1 MRSNTLRLRS
11 PADVVAAIPYLVGF
25 HPTDSVVVLCCGG
38 SDGAYAIR
46 LDLTA
51 SDALLDHVTELITR
65 RRPADVILTGYGPGA
80 RVTPVVERVGD
91 RLTRDGVRLREV
103 LRVEDGRYWS
113 YLCTDPACC
122 PPEGT
127 FVDVRGSAVA
137 AAAIAGGLVALPDRE
152 ELARMIAPV
161 GGEAMRQA
169 TDRAERR
176 LTSWAAAIATGS
188 GGMTGEA
195 AVTSGDGIPDGTP
208 TNLEPKTGTTDPGGT
223 GISGTGISGTGISG
237 TGVGG
242 TGISGTGVGG
252 TGVGGAGGIDRGGVR
267 VSGVDTDE
275 AGGGGPG
282 AADVG
287 GIDRGGARGAD
298 ADDAAGRGSG
308 RAGVG
313 VARAQATRGRM
324 PRRVAEEGVRL
335 VRLLIERARAGGDPP
350 TDEEVAWLG
359 VLLVNLRVRDEA
371 WVRIDD
377 GEIGAHIRLWR
388 DVVRRVAEPYLPGPA
403 CLLAFAA
410 WRAGEGALANLAL
423 DRALAA
429 DPHYSMARLL
439 HELFVSGLPPW
450 SVPLDITPEQLDEAS

>member
-1 MRSNTLRLRS
+1 MRLRS

-25 HPTDSVVVLCCGG
+25 HPADSVVVLCCGG
-38 SDGAYAIR
+38 ADGAYAIR

-152 ELARMIAPV
+152 ELARMIAPM

-169 TDRAERR
+169 TERAERR
-176 LTSWAAAIATGS
+176 LTSWA
-188 GGMTGEA
+188 
-195 AVTSGDGIPDGTP
+195 
-208 TNLEPKTGTTDPGGT
+208 
-223 GISGTGISGTGISG
+223 
-237 TGVGG
+237 
-242 TGISGTGVGG
+242 
-252 TGVGGAGGIDRGGVR
+252 
-267 VSGVDTDE
+267 
-275 AGGGGPG
+275 
-282 AADVG
+282 DVPR
-287 GIDRGGARGAD
+287 D
-298 ADDAAGRGSG
+298 
-308 RAGVG
+308 G
-313 VARAQATRGRM
+313 VARADATRGRM
-324 PRRVAEEGVRL
+324 ARRVAEEGVRL

-388 DVVRRVAEPYLPGPA
+388 DVMRRVAEPYLPGPA

-450 SVPLDITPEQLDEAS
+450 SVPLDITSEQLDEAS

>member
-1 MRSNTLRLRS
+1 MRPNTLRLRS

-38 SDGAYAIR
+38 EDGTYAIR

-51 SDALLDHVTELITR
+51 SDVLLDHVTDLITR
-65 RRPADVILTGYGPGA
+65 RRPAEVILAGYGPGA

-91 RLTRDGVRLREV
+91 LLARDGVRLREV
-103 LRVEDGRYWS
+103 MRVEDDRYWS

-137 AAAIAGGLVALPDRE
+137 AAAIAGGLVALPDRD
-152 ELARMIAPV
+152 ELARMIAPA

-169 TDRAERR
+169 TLEAEHR
-176 LTSWAAAIATGS
+176 LASWA
-188 GGMTGEA
+188 EA
-195 AVTSGDGIPDGTP
+195 AATEAARSG
-208 TNLEPKTGTTDPGGT
+208 TGTTAQDDGASGG
-223 GISGTGISGTGISG
+223 GSRE
-237 TGVGG
+237 
-242 TGISGTGVGG
+242 
-252 TGVGGAGGIDRGGVR
+252 GAG
-267 VSGVDTDE
+267 
-275 AGGGGPG
+275 AGGGGL
-282 AADVG
+282 
-287 GIDRGGARGAD
+287 
-298 ADDAAGRGSG
+298 S
-308 RAGVG
+308 
-313 VARAQATRGRM
+313 
-324 PRRVAEEGVRL
+324 RRVAGEGVRL
-335 VRLLIERARAGGDPP
+335 VRLLIERARAGGAPP
-350 TDEEVAWLG
+350 TDAEVAWLG

-377 GEIGAHIRLWR
+377 GEIGAHIGLWR
-388 DVVRRVAEPYLPGPA
+388 DVVRRVAEPYLAAPA

>member
-1 MRSNTLRLRS
+1 MRANTLRLRS

-38 SDGAYAIR
+38 ADGTYAIR

-65 RRPADVILTGYGPGA
+65 RRPEDVILAGYGPGA

-91 RLTRDGVRLREV
+91 RLASEGVRLREV
-103 LRVEDGRYWS
+103 LRVEDARYWS

-137 AAAIAGGLVALPDRE
+137 AAAIAGGLVALPDRD

-161 GGEAMRQA
+161 GGERMRQA
-169 TDRAERR
+169 ALQAERR
-176 LTSWAAAIATGS
+176 LVSWAEGS
-188 GGMTGEA
+188 SGEM
-195 AVTSGDGIPDGTP
+195 G
-208 TNLEPKTGTTDPGGT
+208 
-223 GISGTGISGTGISG
+223 
-237 TGVGG
+237 
-242 TGISGTGVGG
+242 
-252 TGVGGAGGIDRGGVR
+252 
-267 VSGVDTDE
+267 
-275 AGGGGPG
+275 
-282 AADVG
+282 
-287 GIDRGGARGAD
+287 
-298 ADDAAGRGSG
+298 
-308 RAGVG
+308 
-313 VARAQATRGRM
+313 
-324 PRRVAEEGVRL
+324 RRVADEGVRL
-335 VRLLIERARAGGDPP
+335 VRVLIERARAGGDPP

-377 GEIGAHIRLWR
+377 GEIGAHIGLWR
-388 DVVRRVAEPYLPGPA
+388 DVVRRVPESYLAGPA

>member
-65 RRPADVILTGYGPGA
+65 RRPADVILSGYGPGA

-176 LTSWAAAIATGS
+176 LTSWAAAIAAGG

-195 AVTSGDGIPDGTP
+195 AVTSGDMIPDGARP
-208 TNLEPKTGTTDPGGT
+208 NMAPETGTADPG
-223 GISGTGISGTGISG
+223 G

-252 TGVGGAGGIDRGGVR
+252 TGVGGAGGIDRGGARVGGVGVR

-287 GIDRGGARGAD
+287 GIDRGGARVGGAD
-298 ADDAAGRGSG
+298 ADDAAGRGPG
-308 RAGVG
+308 RADVG

-324 PRRVAEEGVRL
+324 SRRVAEEGVRL

>member
-1 MRSNTLRLRS
+1 MRPNTLRLRS

-25 HPTDSVVVLCCGG
+25 HPADSVVVLCCGG
-38 SDGAYAIR
+38 ADGAYAIR

-65 RRPADVILTGYGPGA
+65 RRPADVILTGYGLGA

-152 ELARMIAPV
+152 ELARMIAPM

-169 TDRAERR
+169 TERAERR
-176 LTSWAAAIATGS
+176 LTAWAAAVAAEGGATP
-188 GGMTGEA
+188 GEA
-195 AVTSGDGIPDGTP
+195 AVIP
-208 TNLEPKTGTTDPGGT
+208 PGGT
-223 GISGTGISGTGISG
+223 SDRLLPNGPAAPGEASTASTGIGPTGIGPAATASTATGPAGTGIGSTGI
-237 TGVGG
+237 
-242 TGISGTGVGG
+242 
-252 TGVGGAGGIDRGGVR
+252 GGAGDH
-267 VSGVDTDE
+267 
-275 AGGGGPG
+275 AAMAYP
-282 AADVG
+282 AKADVPR
-287 GIDRGGARGAD
+287 D
-298 ADDAAGRGSG
+298 
-308 RAGVG
+308 G
-313 VARAQATRGRM
+313 VARADATRGRM
-324 PRRVAEEGVRL
+324 ARRVAEEGVRL
-335 VRLLIERARAGGDPP
+335 VRLLIEHARAGGDPP

-377 GEIGAHIRLWR
+377 GEISAHIRLWR

>member
-1 MRSNTLRLRS
+1 MRPNTLRLRS
-11 PADVVAAIPYLVGF
+11 PADVVSAIPYLVGF

-38 SDGAYAIR
+38 ADGAYAIR

-51 SDALLDHVTELITR
+51 SDELLDHVTELITR
-65 RRPADVILTGYGPGA
+65 RRPADVILAGYGPGA

-91 RLTRDGVRLREV
+91 RLSRDGVRLREV
-103 LRVEDGRYWS
+103 LRIEADRYWS

-137 AAAIAGGLVALPDRE
+137 AAAIAGGLVALPDRD
-152 ELARMIAPV
+152 ELARMIAPA
-161 GGEAMRQA
+161 GGEAMREA
-169 TDRAERR
+169 TVQAERR
-176 LTSWAAAIATGS
+176 LTSWA
-188 GGMTGEA
+188 EA
-195 AVTSGDGIPDGTP
+195 AATDGDGAAGDAA
-208 TNLEPKTGTTDPGGT
+208 TDPGGAIP
-223 GISGTGISGTGISG
+223 GAVSADA
-237 TGVGG
+237 
-242 TGISGTGVGG
+242 
-252 TGVGGAGGIDRGGVR
+252 GAGGM
-267 VSGVDTDE
+267 
-275 AGGGGPG
+275 A
-282 AADVG
+282 
-287 GIDRGGARGAD
+287 
-298 ADDAAGRGSG
+298 
-308 RAGVG
+308 
-313 VARAQATRGRM
+313 
-324 PRRVAEEGVRL
+324 RRVAEEGVRL
-335 VRLLIERARAGGDPP
+335 VRLLIDRARAGGDPP

-388 DVVRRVAEPYLPGPA
+388 DVVRRVADPYLAGPA

>member
-1 MRSNTLRLRS
+1 MRPNTLRLRS
-11 PADVVAAIPYLVGF
+11 PADVVTAIPYLVGF

-38 SDGAYAIR
+38 ADGAYAIR

-65 RRPADVILTGYGPGA
+65 RRPADVILTGYGPGV

-91 RLTRDGVRLREV
+91 RLARDGVRLREV
-103 LRVEDGRYWS
+103 LRVEDDRYWS

-127 FVDVRGSAVA
+127 FVDARGSAVA

-176 LTSWAAAIATGS
+176 LTSWAEAIATEGGRTTDAAAAIPSGADSGAAGS
-188 GGMTGEA
+188 GGA
-195 AVTSGDGIPDGTP
+195 ASCASVQGCAASGGAA
-208 TNLEPKTGTTDPGGT
+208 
-223 GISGTGISGTGISG
+223 S
-237 TGVGG
+237 
-242 TGISGTGVGG
+242 
-252 TGVGGAGGIDRGGVR
+252 GGAGSGTAIPGGAA
-267 VSGVDTDE
+267 
-275 AGGGGPG
+275 AGGSTSVDSLNAGPAPAG
-282 AADVG
+282 PAEVG
-287 GIDRGGARGAD
+287 VSTA
-298 ADDAAGRGSG
+298 
-308 RAGVG
+308 G
-313 VARAQATRGRM
+313 VARAVAERGGVA
-324 PRRVAEEGVRL
+324 RRVVEEGVRL

>member
-1 MRSNTLRLRS
+1 MRPNTLRLRS

-38 SDGAYAIR
+38 TDGAYAIR

-91 RLTRDGVRLREV
+91 RLARDGVRLREV
-103 LRVEDGRYWS
+103 LRVEGDRYWS

-137 AAAIAGGLVALPDRE
+137 TAAIAGGLVALPDRE

-161 GGEAMRQA
+161 GGDAMRQA

-176 LTSWAAAIATGS
+176 LTSWAEAIATEGGPATGDATALPNGAVS
-188 GGMTGEA
+188 GAALPSGAVPSA
-195 AVTSGDGIPDGTP
+195 AV
-208 TNLEPKTGTTDPGGT
+208 PGGALP
-223 GISGTGISGTGISG
+223 SGA
-237 TGVGG
+237 V
-242 TGISGTGVGG
+242 
-252 TGVGGAGGIDRGGVR
+252 
-267 VSGVDTDE
+267 
-275 AGGGGPG
+275 PG
-282 AADVG
+282 AAGSGDAVP
-287 GIDRGGARGAD
+287 GGAAWGTVIPSGAGSG
-298 ADDAAGRGSG
+298 APVSGAAGSGDAIPGGAASGTAVPGGAAAGGSISVDFLKAGPTSADSTKVGVSTADVARAVAG
-308 RAGVG
+308 RSG
-313 VARAQATRGRM
+313 VAR
-324 PRRVAEEGVRL
+324 RVVEEGVRL

-350 TDEEVAWLG
+350 SDEEVAWLG

-388 DVVRRVAEPYLPGPA
+388 DVVRRVAEPYRPGPA